1 VKIRSPKNFWAGVMF
16 LAFGATFA
24 VWALAR
30 YKIGSSVRMGPGY
43 FPAVLGGLLALLGA
57 AIVAGSL
64 AIDGPRLP
72 RFNLR
77 PLLLVLASCV
87 AYGYLMQ
94 PLGLVL
100 ATVALVVISALGGH
114 EFKWKEVAMLSVV
127 LVVFSVLVFVMGLA
141 LPFPLWPE
149 AFG

>member
-1 VKIRSPKNFWAGVMF
+1 MKLKSPKDFWAGAMF

-24 VWALAR
+24 AWAVAR
-30 YKIGSSVRMGPGY
+30 YHIGSAVRMGPGY
-43 FPAVLGGLLALLGA
+43 FPAVLGGLLALIGA
-57 AIVAGSL
+57 ALLAGSL

-77 PLLLVLASCV
+77 PLLMVLASCV

-100 ATVALVVISALGGH
+100 ATGALVLISALGGH
-114 EFKWKEVAMLSVV
+114 EFKWREVAVLSVV

>member
-1 VKIRSPKNFWAGVMF
+1 MKIRSPRDFWAGAMF
-16 LAFGATFA
+16 LAFGAAFA
-24 VWALAR
+24 VWAVQR
-30 YKIGSSVRMGPGY
+30 YSIGSAVRMGPGY
-43 FPAVLGGLLALLGA
+43 FPALLGGLLALLGA
-57 AIVAGSL
+57 AIVIGSL
-64 AIDGPRLP
+64 AIQGPRLP

-100 ATVALVVISALGGH
+100 ATAALVVISALGGH
-114 EFKWKEVAMLSVV
+114 QFKWKEVAVLSVI
-127 LVVFSVLVFVMGLA
+127 LVVFSVLVFVEGLA
-141 LPFPLWPE
+141 LPFPLWPA